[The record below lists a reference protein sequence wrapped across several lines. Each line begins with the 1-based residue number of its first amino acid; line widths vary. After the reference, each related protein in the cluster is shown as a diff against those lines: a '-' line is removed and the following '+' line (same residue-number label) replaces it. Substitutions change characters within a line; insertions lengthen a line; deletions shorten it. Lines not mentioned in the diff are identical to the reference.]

1 MNHPIAI
8 FDNQLLQHPK
18 KNPLQHEETAK
29 KTYKTIRGWVQ
40 GAGCSSPWPITF
52 EHARTLD
59 TTASLR
65 SRRGGGLR
73 SRGGGGG
80 GFRSRGETTYY
91 LVGAAATMEWEEGA
105 PWRLPD
111 LKKDAHEEGVARS
124 MERRGRRLA

>member
-18 KNPLQHEETAK
+18 KPILTRRNSK

-65 SRRGGGLR
+65 SRRGGLR
-73 SRGGGGG
+73 SRGGGG
-80 GFRSRGETTYY
+80 FKSRGETTY